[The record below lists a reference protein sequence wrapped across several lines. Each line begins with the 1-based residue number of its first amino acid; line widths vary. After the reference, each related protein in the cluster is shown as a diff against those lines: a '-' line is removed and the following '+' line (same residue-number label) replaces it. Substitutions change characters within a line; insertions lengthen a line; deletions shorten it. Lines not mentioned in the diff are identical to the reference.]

1 MKINKEKIGKNVIT
15 ISLATAGII
24 STTTGIILNK
34 MEFTPSKVK
43 VTITE
48 KRIAKKKTNIPKL
61 KEIEVEVN
69 MPISVNI
76 NDYIE
81 NIEEIDEK
89 ILKKFKLDTSLVN
102 GKEPGTYTYTIRY
115 KDKKYNGNI
124 IVKEKELPNIESMT
138 LKEINIEKNTAL
150 PKNLNDYI
158 VEDIPEEARD
168 KIIIDTSKV
177 NISIASTYQY
187 TVTYKDKIYTG
198 KITVFEPQSVIKEEN
213 KPPKEEEKDKEE
225 QKEPEKTPEPQP
237 TPTEPDNKDEDKN
250 NKDETNS

>member
-1 MKINKEKIGKNVIT
+1 
-15 ISLATAGII
+15 
-24 STTTGIILNK
+24 
-34 MEFTPSKVK
+34 
-43 VTITE
+43 
-48 KRIAKKKTNIPKL
+48 
-61 KEIEVEVN
+61 
-69 MPISVNI
+69 
-76 NDYIE
+76 
-81 NIEEIDEK
+81 
-89 ILKKFKLDTSLVN
+89 
-102 GKEPGTYTYTIRY
+102 
-115 KDKKYNGNI
+115 
-124 IVKEKELPNIESMT
+124 MT